1 MSGCP
6 THGQLVG
13 GYALGALEPD
23 EMEEMRRHVAVC
35 PHCGPEIDRLAALP
49 GLLDRI
55 APADVPPP
63 SLSPQVEEAVLDRFE
78 RERREEAE
86 RGAADPRVERSRRG
100 AWLSGTP
107 RTGRGAAPLGGK
119 DRGRAPLAHRP
130 LALAAACVVALA
142 IAFGVLLAVDGGED
156 GAPAY
161 GSVSLDATVAGSGSA
176 TAELG
181 EVPAG
186 TRIRLETRGLRSGSE
201 YEVWCIGTDGRWVSG
216 GTFRADGD
224 GRVQAELTAAVRPGD
239 YHRMVVTEGAG
250 DAARGPAVL
259 RGAVRY

>member
-1 MSGCP
+1 VSGCP
-6 THGQLVG
+6 THGELVG

-63 SLSPQVEEAVLDRFE
+63 SLSPQVEEAVLDRVA
-78 RERREEAE
+78 RERREEAA
-86 RGAADPRVERSRRG
+86 RGAADPRVEPSRRG
-100 AWLSGTP
+100 AWLG
-107 RTGRGAAPLGGK
+107 RAARADRGAAPPRRR
-119 DRGRAPLAHRP
+119 DRGPALAHRS
-130 LALAAACVVALA
+130 LALAAACVLALA
-142 IAFGVLLAVDGGED
+142 VAFGVVLAVGGGDDE
-156 GAPAY
+156 APAY
-161 GSVSLDATVAGSGSA
+161 ARVSLDATVAGSGSA
-176 TAELG
+176 TAELD

-186 TRIRLETRGLRSGSE
+186 TRIRLETRGLRSGSQ
-201 YEVWCIGTDGRWVSG
+201 YEVWCIRSDGHWVSG
-216 GTFRADGD
+216 GTFRADRD

-259 RGAVRY
+259 RGALQY

>member
-1 MSGCP
+1 VSACP

-13 GYALGALEPD
+13 GYALGALDPD
-23 EMEEMRRHVAVC
+23 EMEEMRRHVAAC

-63 SLSPQVEEAVLDRFE
+63 SLSPEVEEAVLDRFA

-86 RGAADPRVERSRRG
+86 RGPRGHARR
-100 AWLSGTP
+100 
-107 RTGRGAAPLGGK
+107 
-119 DRGRAPLAHRP
+119 LARRP

-142 IAFGVLLAVDGGED
+142 VAFGVVLAVDGDED
-156 GAPAY
+156 GSAAY
-161 GSVSLDATVAGSGSA
+161 ASVSLDATVAGSGSA

-216 GTFRADGD
+216 GSFRADRD
-224 GRVQAELTAAVRPGD
+224 GRTQAELTAAVRPGD

-250 DAARGPAVL
+250 DASRGPAVL
-259 RGAVRY
+259 RGALRY